1 MMAQNNQVEI
11 TPQVFS
17 QNMGQLKRRLAGAQ
31 GEASMLANDNLN
43 QFIETILN
51 MVNQVFAQNNSKD
64 AKINDIQ
71 GKLEKCYNAHPELKI
86 AEEQK
91 AKEATEKSKKGLAKK
106 V

>member
-43 QFIETILN
+43 QFIETILS

-71 GKLEKCYNAHPELKI
+71 SKLDKCYNAHPELKV

-91 AKEATEKSKKGLAKK
+91 AKEANEKSKKGLARK